1 MVRTGIHN
9 VQVFYKHSDTKIPVR
24 ITIKGNPKKQINLR
38 ITTSIHFNLDL
49 GLLLCV
55 YFYFCLLSFYSCQ
68 RIFPLCT
75 FVCFTLY
82 IMWPQQADPLSCL
95 PLLFLLSPF
104 LLRSHLLLLF
114 YFLLLHFL
122 LFPTSFYSIYSH
134 YILLSIWHDTQQEVK
149 GSTLPQEPYQADSF
163 LLLLVLLYLFTFFP
177 SFLLFYSHYFYFHNQ
192 QV

>member
-75 FVCFTLY
+75 FVCFTSY

-104 LLRSHLLLLF
+104 LLRSHLLSPLAF
-114 YFLLLHFL
+114 STFSHF
-122 LFPTSFYSIYSH
+122 F
-134 YILLSIWHDTQQEVK
+134 
-149 GSTLPQEPYQADSF
+149 
-163 LLLLVLLYLFTFFP
+163 LLYLLSLHS
-177 SFLLFYSHYFYFHNQ
+177 SFYLARYTTRGKRLYPPTGTLSG
-192 QV
+192 